1 MTELE
6 AVNKLLSVIGEAP
19 IDKLADIS
27 DNEITDASLARKTLH
42 EINRDVQSEG
52 WLWNTEVDVALSAD
66 IDGSYQLP
74 SNALRADFSPNRYPY
89 SQYVM
94 RGLRVYDRAARTYN
108 IAANNDNAP
117 VVVDHMVLELPW
129 EELPHPAQD
138 YISIR
143 AGRIYSDRY
152 INSNVIFQFTV
163 QDEEYSRAQLMRAE
177 EASLSSNLLWG
188 NDRNM
193 AQGIGYIPAMGQRYR
208 MN

>member
-27 DNEITDASLARKTLH
+27 DNEISDASLARKTLH
-42 EINRDVQSEG
+42 EINRDVQAEG
-52 WLWNTEVDVALSAD
+52 WLWNTEVDVPLSPNN
-66 IDGSYQLP
+66 SSEYVLP
-74 SNALRADFSPNRYPY
+74 GNTLRADFSPNRYPC
-89 SQYVM
+89 SQYVT
-94 RGLRVYDRAARTYN
+94 RGNRVYDRAARTYK
-108 IAANNDNAP
+108 IAASNGDAP
-117 VVVDHMVLELPW
+117 LVVDHMVLELPW
-129 EELPHPAQD
+129 DELPHPAQD

-152 INSNVIFQFTV
+152 INSNIVYAFSV
-163 QDEEYSRAQLMRAE
+163 GDEEYSRAQLMRAE

-188 NDRNM
+188 NDRSM
-193 AQGIGYIPAMGQRYR
+193 GQGIGYIPAMGQQHR

>member
-143 AGRIYSDRY
+143 AGRIYSDRF
-152 INSNVIFQFTV
+152 INSNVIFQYTV

>member
-19 IDKLADIS
+19 IDKLADIT
-27 DNEITDASLARKTLH
+27 DNEISDASLARKTLH

-52 WLWNTEVDVALSAD
+52 WLWNTEVDVPLSAD
-66 IDGSYQLP
+66 KDGGYELP
-74 SNALRADFSPNRYPY
+74 PNALRADFSPNRYPY

-108 IAANNDNAP
+108 IGANNDNAP

-129 EELPHPAQD
+129 DELPHPAQD
-138 YISIR
+138 YITIR

-152 INSNVIFQFTV
+152 INSNVIFQFSV

-188 NDRNM
+188 NDRSM
-193 AQGIGYIPAMGQRYR
+193 GQGISYIPAMGQRHR

>member
-19 IDKLADIS
+19 VDKLADIS
-27 DNEITDASLARKTLH
+27 DNEISDASLARKTLQ

-52 WLWNTEVDVALSAD
+52 WLWNTEVDVPLSVNTKGEYD
-66 IDGSYQLP
+66 LP

-89 SQYVM
+89 SQYIV

-108 IAANNDNAP
+108 IGANNDNAP
-117 VVVDHMVLELPW
+117 VVVDQMVVELPW

-138 YISIR
+138 YITIR
-143 AGRIYSDRY
+143 AGRIYSDRF
-152 INSNVIFQFTV
+152 INSNVIFSFSV

-188 NDRNM
+188 NDRSM
-193 AQGIGYIPAMGQRYR
+193 GQGMGYIPAMGTRHR